1 MLDKDASR
9 RGLPPTLR
17 AFGNGDYRIYWLA
30 SLLSQMSRWMQ
41 MTLLAFL
48 VLELT
53 DSASLVAL
61 VGFFAMAPMLF
72 LGLIGGV
79 LADTINRQRLLLST
93 HAAGFA
99 AVLVMAA
106 LLWQDA
112 AVYWHAYL
120 VILVSGAAQSLE
132 MPSRRSLIH
141 DLLGRSGVTNGLALD
156 TVAMSVS
163 GVIGPALAGGL
174 IVLADVAAG
183 YVAVTLFY
191 LVALTLISRLRVEQT
206 RGKAS
211 SLGGMVSNIVQGL
224 RYVKGHPSL
233 RALISITVIMNLLMF
248 PYMPMV
254 PVVARDV
261 LGVGPGLMGILQSSA
276 GVGTVIGAVVIA
288 TAVNIRHHGRVFMS
302 GSIIALASLLLFS
315 LSRSYLLSAPMLL
328 LTGLGTS
335 MFGTMQAA
343 IVILLAKAEVR
354 GTALGVVSLAI
365 GTMPLGSLIIAGVT
379 SAYGPTFA
387 IGLNAA
393 VGIVGLAAVA
403 LLMPALRQRT
413 MPEDARPEPGR

>member
-1 MLDKDASR
+1 MLQKDASR
-9 RGLPPTLR
+9 LRLPPTLR
-17 AFGNGDYRIYWLA
+17 AFESGNYRIYWFA
-30 SLLSQMSRWMQ
+30 SLLSQTSRWMQ
-41 MTLLAFL
+41 MTLLAYL

-79 LADTINRQRLLLST
+79 LADTLNRQRLLLYT
-93 HAAGFA
+93 HAIGFTS
-99 AVLVMAA
+99 VLVMTV
-106 LLWQDA
+106 LLWQEA
-112 AVYWHAYL
+112 TVYWHAYV
-120 VILVSGAAQSLE
+120 VILVSGAGQALD

-156 TVAMSVS
+156 TVAMSTS

-174 IVLADVAAG
+174 IVLADVAGG
-183 YVAVTLFY
+183 YVAVSLFY
-191 LVALTLISRLRVEQT
+191 LVALTLVSRLRVDQT
-206 RGKAS
+206 TGNAA
-211 SLGGMVSNIVQGL
+211 GPGEMVSNLVKGL
-224 RYVKGHPSL
+224 RYVRGHPTL

-254 PVVARDV
+254 PVIARDV
-261 LGVGPGLMGILQSSA
+261 LLVGPGLMGILQSAA
-276 GVGTVIGAVVIA
+276 GMGMVAGAMVIA
-288 TAVNIRHHGRVFMS
+288 TVVNIRYHGRVFMI
-302 GSIIALASLLLFS
+302 GSMLALVALLLFS
-315 LSRSYLLSAPMLL
+315 LSGSYILSASLLL

-335 MFGTMQAA
+335 MFSTMQAA
-343 IVILLAKAEVR
+343 IVILHARAEVR

-365 GTMPLGSLIIAGVT
+365 GTMPIGSLIIAGVA

-387 IGLNAA
+387 IGLNAGL
-393 VGIVGLAAVA
+393 GIVGLAIVA

-413 MPEDARPEPGR
+413 ITEDAQPEPRR